1 MRAKAIDAQ
10 AALELPPQP
19 ATSWPLWL
27 TTTHTAGTSSTGA
40 FSSPCSTQLEW
51 DSTTD
56 SPSACASATCSCRV
70 LPTGVPT
77 TGVACT
83 ASIAASTPHHS
94 AFHRPIPTSVSCWP
108 STPQSRC
115 WGSHGDSHRAGRAD
129 ETRILEN
136 YVHAREAKS
145 VRSGPLTSLHRQPVL
160 QGMACAVGTSPR
172 DTTAS

>member
-1 MRAKAIDAQ
+1 MALLRANAIDAQ
-10 AALELPPQP
+10 AKVELPPQP

-40 FSSPCSTQLEW
+40 FSSPCSTQLAW
-51 DSTTD
+51 DSTTG
-56 SPSACASATCSCRV
+56 SPSASASPLCSCRV

-77 TGVACT
+77 TGVVCT

-94 AFHRPIPTSVSCWP
+94 AFHGLIPTRVAYWP

-136 YVHAREAKS
+136 YVHARRAGGEIRAF
-145 VRSGPLTSLHRQPVL
+145 GPAHIAPPP
-160 QGMACAVGTSPR
+160 ACAAGYGLCSRYRSP
-172 DTTAS
+172 